1 MLLRMVMQ
9 EVNAGQAGQ
18 DRERILILSEYF
30 PEYNER
36 MELIRH
42 LFIHS
47 MRSADQFGLV
57 AL

>member
-9 EVNAGQAGQ
+9 EVNAMQTGQ
-18 DRERILILSEYF
+18 DGERILILSEYF
-30 PEYNER
+30 PEYNKR
-36 MELIRH
+36 MELIQH

-47 MRSADQFGLV
+47 MRSQDQFVLV